1 MQNGVFILEINFAHV
16 RTFSF
21 VENEQH
27 TAESVLIYLIEIC
40 PFLRAMSSQN
50 SRGNY
55 HSSYDNGGYYYRNV
69 NSSGQTVSTYYS
81 TPSGAAFYKNT
92 QDSSKSFYQ
101 PANGGDRRP
110 LK

>member
-1 MQNGVFILEINFAHV
+1 LKAISPRTIIFKFVEVDDTSSSEFILTHV
-16 RTFSF
+16 
-21 VENEQH
+21 
-27 TAESVLIYLIEIC
+27 IEIRH
-40 PFLRAMSSQN
+40 FLRVMSSQN

-110 LK
+110 MK